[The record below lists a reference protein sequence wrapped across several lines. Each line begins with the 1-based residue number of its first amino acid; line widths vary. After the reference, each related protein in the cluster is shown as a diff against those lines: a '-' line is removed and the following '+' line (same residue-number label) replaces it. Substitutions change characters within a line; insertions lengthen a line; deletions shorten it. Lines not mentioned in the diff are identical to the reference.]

1 MIKCNILCTKS
12 SIYLYKGEQ
21 LFVILTKL
29 FWFHVNYNKTP
40 LKMSKISARLLI
52 VDDDADILLA
62 AKMFLRQH
70 ISIVHAE
77 KNPENIPDILK
88 NENYDVILLD
98 MNFSR
103 DATSGKEGFHWL
115 NVILEHD
122 PAAVV
127 IFITGYGDI
136 ELAVQGIKEGATNF
150 VLKPWDNKKLL
161 ASIQTS
167 LRIRESKVELESLR
181 SKQKVFIADQN
192 QTNSDFVVSSEVM
205 QKVMKIAYKVAATD
219 ANVLILGENGTG
231 KEVVARAI
239 HRASNRR
246 DSVFVSVD
254 LGAITESLFESELF
268 GYKKGA
274 FTDAKEDRAGRF
286 EVASGGTIFLDEI
299 GNLSHSLQ
307 SKLLS
312 VLQRRK
318 VVRLGSSKEI
328 DIDIRLICA
337 TNMPLYQM
345 VNENKFRQDL
355 LYRINTVEIKL
366 PLLKDRLE
374 DFEPLMDSFIDTY
387 CTKYKV
393 PKKRIGAGTMKR
405 LQKHDWP
412 GNIRELQ
419 HAVERAVILSESNI
433 LEPHDFFITDKDD
446 KNNNDFSPDNLSLEE
461 VEKVLVRKVIDKH
474 GGNIS
479 RAAKELGLTRA
490 SLYRRIEKHG
500 L

>member
-1 MIKCNILCTKS
+1 
-12 SIYLYKGEQ
+12 
-21 LFVILTKL
+21 
-29 FWFHVNYNKTP
+29 
-40 LKMSKISARLLI
+40 MSKINARLLI
-52 VDDDADILLA
+52 VDDDTDILLA
-62 AKMFLRQH
+62 AKMFLRQS
-70 ISIVHAE
+70 ISIVHTE
-77 KNPENIPDILK
+77 KNPHNIPSIIK

-115 NVILEHD
+115 NIILDHD
-122 PAAVV
+122 PAATV

-161 ASIQTS
+161 ATIQAS
-167 LRIRESKVELESLR
+167 LRIRESRVELENLK
-181 SKQKVFIADQN
+181 SKQKVLIADQN
-192 QTNSDFVVSSEVM
+192 HQHSNLIGSSVAM
-205 QKVMKIAYKVAATD
+205 QKVMKIAYKVASTD

-246 DSVFVSVD
+246 DNVFVSVD

-286 EVASGGTIFLDEI
+286 EVANGGTIFLDEI
-299 GNLSHSLQ
+299 GNLSHGLQ

-312 VLQRRK
+312 VLQSRK
-318 VVRLGSSKEI
+318 VIRLGSNKEI
-328 DIDIRLICA
+328 PIDVRLICA

-366 PLLKDRLE
+366 PPLKERLE
-374 DFEPLMDSFIDTY
+374 DFAPLLDHFINTY
-387 CTKYKV
+387 SQKYKV
-393 PKKRIGAGTMKR
+393 PKKRIGVGTMKR

-419 HAVERAVILSESNI
+419 HAVERAVILSESTV
-433 LEPHDFFITDKDD
+433 LEPQDFFITENDDKDGD
-446 KNNNDFSPDNLSLEE
+446 DFTPDSLNLEE
-461 VEKVLVRKVIDKH
+461 VEKVLVRKVIDKY

-490 SLYRRIEKHG
+490 SLYRRIEKYG

>member
-1 MIKCNILCTKS
+1 MGKIK
-12 SIYLYKGEQ
+12 
-21 LFVILTKL
+21 
-29 FWFHVNYNKTP
+29 
-40 LKMSKISARLLI
+40 ARLLI
-52 VDDDADILLA
+52 VDDDTDILLA

-70 ISIVHAE
+70 IDIVHTE
-77 KNPENIPDILK
+77 KNPQNIPDLLK
-88 NENYDVILLD
+88 NDSYDVILLD

-103 DATSGKEGFHWL
+103 EATSGQEGFHWL

-122 PAAVV
+122 PAATI

-150 VLKPWDNKKLL
+150 ILKPWDNKKLL
-161 ASIQTS
+161 ATIEAS
-167 LRIRESKVELESLR
+167 LRVRESKVELESLR
-181 SKQKVFIADQN
+181 STQKVLIADQN
-192 QTNSDFVVSSEVM
+192 QDHNNVVGTSPAME
-205 QKVMKIAYKVAATD
+205 KVMTIAMKVAKTD

-239 HRASNRR
+239 HRASQRH
-246 DSVFVSVD
+246 DKVFINVD

-286 EVASGGTIFLDEI
+286 EAAGKGTIFLDEI
-299 GNLSHSLQ
+299 GNLSQNLQ

-312 VLQRRK
+312 VLQSRK
-318 VVRLGSSKEI
+318 VVRLGSNKEI
-328 DIDIRLICA
+328 PIDVRLICA

-355 LYRINTVEIKL
+355 LYRINTVEIAL
-366 PLLKDRLE
+366 PPLRERLE
-374 DFEPLMDSFIDTY
+374 DIEPLVEYYLNSY
-387 CTKYKV
+387 CKKYKIS
-393 PKKRIGAGTMKR
+393 KKRITSGTLKR

-433 LEPHDFFITDKDD
+433 LQPQDFFMEENSGN
-446 KNNNDFSPDNLSLEE
+446 KNDDFSPDNMNLEE

-500 L
+500 I

>member
-1 MIKCNILCTKS
+1 MAKIK
-12 SIYLYKGEQ
+12 
-21 LFVILTKL
+21 
-29 FWFHVNYNKTP
+29 
-40 LKMSKISARLLI
+40 ARILI

-70 ISIVHAE
+70 IEIVHTE
-77 KNPENIPDILK
+77 KNPQNLPDILK
-88 NENYDVILLD
+88 NEVFDLILLD

-103 DATSGKEGFHWL
+103 DATSGQEGFHWL

-122 PAAVV
+122 PAATV

-150 VLKPWDNKKLL
+150 ILKPWENRKLL
-161 ASIQTS
+161 ATIETS
-167 LRIRESKVELESLR
+167 LRVRESKVELENLR
-181 SKQKVFIADQN
+181 STQKMLIADQDHAYSN
-192 QTNSDFVVSSEVM
+192 LIGNSPAM
-205 QKVMKIAYKVAATD
+205 QKVMKMAYRVAGTD

-239 HRASNRR
+239 HRASKRK
-246 DSVFVSVD
+246 DKVFINVD

-286 EVASGGTIFLDEI
+286 EAASGGTIFLDEI
-299 GNLSHSLQ
+299 GNLSQNLQ

-312 VLQRRK
+312 VLQSRK
-318 VVRLGSSKEI
+318 VVRLGSNKEI
-328 DIDIRLICA
+328 PINVRLICA

-345 VNENKFRQDL
+345 VSENKFRQDL

-366 PLLKDRLE
+366 PPLRERLE
-374 DFEPLMDSFIDTY
+374 DIEPLTEYYIDTY
-387 CTKYKV
+387 SNKYKV
-393 PKKRIGAGTMKR
+393 PKKRINAGTLKR

-419 HAVERAVILSESNI
+419 HAVERAVILSEGTM
-433 LEPHDFFITDKDD
+433 LEPHDFFVTDQDERTQDD
-446 KNNNDFSPDNLSLEE
+446 FNADNLNLEE
-461 VEKVLVRKVIDKH
+461 VERVLVRKVIDKH

-490 SLYRRIEKHG
+490 SLYRRIEKYG

>member
-1 MIKCNILCTKS
+1 MGKIKSRIL
-12 SIYLYKGEQ
+12 
-21 LFVILTKL
+21 V
-29 FWFHVNYNKTP
+29 
-40 LKMSKISARLLI
+40 
-52 VDDDADILLA
+52 VDDDTDILLA

-70 ISIVHAE
+70 FAIVHTE
-77 KNPENIPDILK
+77 KNPNHIPDLLK
-88 NENYDVILLD
+88 NESYDVILLD

-115 NVILEHD
+115 NVIIEND
-122 PAAVV
+122 PAATV

-161 ASIQTS
+161 ATIETS
-167 LRIRESKVELESLR
+167 LRIRQSKVELENLR
-181 SKQKVFIADQN
+181 STQKVLIADQHQLYSN
-192 QTNSDFVVSSEVM
+192 LVGKSPAME
-205 QKVMKIAYKVAATD
+205 KVMNIAYKVAKTD

-239 HRASNRR
+239 HRASQRH
-246 DSVFVSVD
+246 DKVFIPVD

-286 EVASGGTIFLDEI
+286 EVASKGTIFLDEL

-312 VLQRRK
+312 VLQSRK
-318 VVRLGSSKEI
+318 VIRLGSSKEI
-328 DIDIRLICA
+328 PIDVRVISA

-345 VNENKFRQDL
+345 VSEGKFRQDL
-355 LYRINTVEIKL
+355 LYRINTVEIAVP
-366 PLLKDRLE
+366 PLRERIE
-374 DFEPLMDSFIDTY
+374 DIEPLVEYYLEVY
-387 CTKYKV
+387 CKKYKIQ
-393 PKKRIGAGTMKR
+393 KKRINAGTLKR

-419 HAVERAVILSESNI
+419 HAVERAVILSESTI
-433 LEPHDFFITDKDD
+433 LEPHDFFVQESSDAVEE
-446 KNNNDFSPDNLSLEE
+446 DFSPENMKLEE
-461 VEKVLVRKVIDKH
+461 VEKILIRKVIDKH

-500 L
+500 I

>member
-1 MIKCNILCTKS
+1 
-12 SIYLYKGEQ
+12 
-21 LFVILTKL
+21 
-29 FWFHVNYNKTP
+29 
-40 LKMSKISARLLI
+40 MSKINARLLI
-52 VDDDADILLA
+52 VDDDTDILLA
-62 AKMFLRQH
+62 AKMFLRQN
-70 ISIVHAE
+70 ISIVHTE
-77 KNPENIPDILK
+77 KNPQNIPNIIK

-103 DATSGKEGFHWL
+103 DATSGQEGFHWL
-115 NVILEHD
+115 NVILDHD
-122 PAAVV
+122 PAATV

-161 ASIQTS
+161 ATIQAS
-167 LRIRESKVELESLR
+167 LRIRESKVELESLK
-181 SKQKVFIADQN
+181 SKQKVLIADQN
-192 QTNSDFVVSSEVM
+192 QHHSNLIGSSQSM

-246 DSVFVSVD
+246 DNVFVSVD

-286 EVASGGTIFLDEI
+286 EVANGGTIFLDEI
-299 GNLSHSLQ
+299 GNLSHGLQ

-312 VLQRRK
+312 VLQSRK
-318 VVRLGSSKEI
+318 VIRLGSSKEI
-328 DIDIRLICA
+328 SIDVRLICA

-366 PLLKDRLE
+366 PPLKERLE
-374 DFEPLMDSFIDTY
+374 DFAPLIDHFIETY
-387 CTKYKV
+387 SHKYKV

-419 HAVERAVILSESNI
+419 HAVERAVILSESTV
-433 LEPHDFFITDKDD
+433 LEPHDFFITENDD
-446 KNNNDFSPDNLSLEE
+446 KNDDGFTPETLNLEE
-461 VEKVLVRKVIDKH
+461 VEKVLVRKVIDKY

-490 SLYRRIEKHG
+490 SLYRRIEKYG